1 MKKLIASITIRLR
14 QDWFSGLR
22 IIYIAAQQIM
32 QMPRDTIARKR
43 GGAEV
48 QMPREATARER
59 GNHTIPAYGI
69 KYYHGGRCF
78 SGKIFSEICLKT
90 IGL

>member
-1 MKKLIASITIRLR
+1 MDNHPIELWSNKVIDEKIDYVYNNPVEA
-14 QDWFSGLR
+14 GLVFR
-22 IIYIAAQQIM
+22 AENLYSSAADYANVT
-32 QMPRDTIARKR
+32 RYNR
-43 GGAEV
+43 AE
-48 QMPREATARER
+48 A
-59 GNHTIPAYGI
+59 GI